1 VYVTITTHSIQE
13 YSMDLSLI
21 RRNLF
26 STDEDI
32 VIQSLRDLSSA
43 GDLSD
48 VQSMLSLL
56 KHASSSVKITASQ
69 SLLMLIK
76 ENLITCF
83 NELDL
88 TVKQKLGIVLQSMDP
103 LIIDELKKDLFCERE
118 DRRLRAVQILGL
130 LQNNPR
136 VKPILSKLVTDRDAK
151 VRATAINLL
160 GRFIGKNDHD
170 LILPSLNDSDNRV
183 RANTVEALE
192 CTGNKRLVPILLRF
206 RKDPVNR
213 IRGNA
218 IKALYNLGF
227 TEAEED
233 LMEMLNLES
242 EFMKASALWVVTQIR
257 IRKARFEDAS
267 ASYLL
272 AESEM
277 IRNNAFKALNAL
289 DTPRSKGFLKYLSLP
304 EDLFFKS

>member
-1 VYVTITTHSIQE
+1 
-13 YSMDLSLI
+13 MDLSLI